1 MSKKHLAIFLVA
13 LGLASVSF
21 CATPLD
27 TSLFVK
33 KLTVTFSGVQ
43 SGATLTDFPALV
55 KLSTDIGGFSYS
67 DFKVENGGDLRFAD
81 SSGNLIPHEI
91 DTWNPSG
98 VSTVW
103 VKVPSL
109 SQNTKVYAYYGS
121 TYELP
126 AVTAKDVWDEN
137 YVGVWHLGE
146 SALPMKE
153 SSETSSNF
161 TSANG
166 GAVQYAAEGIVGG
179 SVDFGTSGRSSIL
192 NAPDHDALDGFT
204 ACTIEV
210 WTFMD
215 AEARSYKAG
224 GSDVSKGLLSKR
236 SGYQVEGS
244 YHLWDIGTGLSV
256 CIASNGTSQTSIT
269 GITDVPSGVWV
280 HQVVTFNAGNVA
292 NYKSG
297 APSGTG
303 TTPVKKINAGAADL
317 HLGNFQVGDARNF
330 PGKIDEVRI
339 SNVSRSAAWVKATY
353 DTISSASFATYEV
366 GDAPGSG
373 KINPDDFK
381 ASVEVTFSG
390 YTGEELSDFPAL
402 VKLSAAIAG
411 FKYSDFA
418 LLNGGDL
425 RFADSSGN
433 LIPHEI
439 DTWDESGVSTV
450 WVKVPSLTSSTKIIA
465 YYGCATP
472 PVASTQSVWDSGY
485 VGVWHLGES
494 ALPLKESTGVST
506 DFSRSTNTVVYGA
519 AGVVGRSVDFSTSY
533 ATKINALFADDDP
546 DLDGFED
553 FTFEVWTCQNA
564 FYTDSSKEQWAGILG
579 KREKAKVDESFF
591 VYQNS
596 LKSMGNTFPKC
607 CYNVDGTE
615 GREMLTAKSLPVLGQ
630 WMHSA
635 YTRKASTGAFNMF
648 FDGTNNVSS
657 VATQQGPVHASAAP
671 LQLGWVEATYSTFP
685 GKIDEVRIS
694 KVTRSA
700 AWIKASHDTV
710 AVDDFATYKVTS
722 FDMDAFARKMEV
734 GFYGYT
740 GAELKDFPV
749 LVKLSTSI
757 PGFKYSDFSLVNGG
771 DLRFADSKG
780 RLIPHEIDTWNENGV
795 STVWVKVPTLTSGA
809 KIMACYGCD
818 NPPAVNSQDVWDSD
832 YVGVWHLGESSLP
845 MNESTG
851 VSTPFS
857 TKNGTVAYGTAGVVG
872 NSVDF
877 TASGNNYLKA
887 ADDEDLDGFT
897 DFTVELWAMQNTF
910 RTDSNF
916 AGMLTKRNGSNA
928 QESLLVYEQSTD
940 PRVPVFCYNPDSLAN
955 SRRSFVSKSLP
966 VLGEW
971 THYAYTLNS
980 ATMRCD
986 VYFNGTNN
994 ASATTTVA
1002 SVFAGT
1008 APLNIGGDPSQQSF
1022 PGRIDEVRI
1031 SKIARSA
1038 AWLKATH
1045 DTVTMDDFATCVVE
1059 SVEPDDQI
1067 PWYTNGVI
1075 ACSTPD
1081 FTREPGDSYVYA
1093 FTTNCTVKALTT
1105 LHFTAISQSS
1115 STETDYGYYL
1125 QDEQLD
1131 IVASPGAMLGL
1142 TAQPIALSAI
1152 PAAAVTPSGTYT
1164 EVRDGA
1170 YTVYTFTGS
1179 GALAVNRPGVVEV
1192 EIVGP
1197 KGGETITLSRLILNE
1212 SASIVI
1218 NDAITGFNRYLV
1230 GAGTDS
1236 SAPSGSVTVRVWDA
1250 CALVVSSVE
1259 VSKATFQWGVT
1270 ALDGTAD
1277 IRLQY
1282 GTSKKALTNIV
1293 MLATDATAGVGGR
1306 VDVTGLDPGTT
1317 YYARLY
1323 ADSGSGYDAI
1333 GEDAVAF
1340 TTESLLSETTG
1351 GKVITVGDPP
1361 VPGLNAGFANVY
1373 NIDIA
1378 VTSNAI
1384 TWLDKPV
1391 LGIIAAT
1398 NRTSDLSVTT
1408 YPPIWANN
1416 RTWVFT
1422 GYMYFDGEHYYQFGE
1437 AIDDAVKVYVDGGSP
1452 VLSDGSWNKWG
1463 SGRTKPTEG
1472 WHAIELRFGNGT
1484 GGAGISGDT
1493 GTLTDAHKKDKNG
1506 QACGFGWGK
1515 STTNTNPSNM
1525 QTLEWL
1531 CDPGD
1536 GSLLRA
1542 VKQPLSQV
1550 SIMDIKI
1557 DENYYSVLVSNSL
1570 NEVVSGTLYYG
1581 DSADIDVLTNSAS
1594 MFPNYTIDLQAGES
1608 RTIYLA
1614 WEPEML
1620 GLDSGTPP
1628 HYVLVFPEI
1637 GASEVA
1643 TLTAGTRVAASVK
1656 SVGADSAVITT
1667 AVGFDLEVTG
1677 DTPTATLTAYYGCV
1691 DVGSGAS
1698 AAALW
1703 LGLSDADKRSQVFGT
1718 VVAGTYDFTLSGLEV
1733 GSNYVV
1739 CVKSVDD
1746 GGNEAWSDPMK
1757 ISVSGVYMGEG
1768 CEVYENDPRQQKITV
1783 HRAGDV
1789 SGTMTVFLE
1798 YSGNGMSSASKMP
1811 RSVTFEPGSDSV
1823 DVEFTVADNTNKD
1836 GNRSIVASLVAGS
1849 AYVAISP
1856 SSATVTIVDDESAE
1870 GDVVTWTGAK
1880 DLNWADDANWDKGHA
1895 PRSVDTACFATAGVT
1910 SGMAVNL
1917 SVSAG
1922 IRVLRIETPLA
1933 FTISGTGALAV
1944 NRVDRTD
1951 TEGVEEGKVS
1961 ISVPVVVGNA
1971 ENNYSRWNV
1980 AGSAGI
1986 ELNGGLS
1993 APDGIMFMKE
2003 GNGDLWLNAANTAYP
2018 GPWYVYGGN
2027 VYAAAA
2033 NAIRGDITIA
2043 GEVAPAGVI
2052 ALVENGI
2059 APGSSPSVFTN
2070 GTFVA
2075 QEADDASL
2083 ASTRINV
2090 YDGGLADIGEHFSAH
2105 QAYFQGGRIVG
2116 EMFSRGQSNPRI
2128 VANNSGLTAQ
2138 FDADYRIAANDSL
2151 EITVEDGASAVDLQ
2165 IGGRVYYAADAKSS
2179 QYLTKFGTGTLRT
2192 TNDWTGMSLV
2202 VDIVGG
2208 RVLVDNPSADG
2219 LGNQAVR
2226 VNAGAT
2232 LGGTGFIGGTTASY
2246 ETSSAVT
2253 VAGEGNNE
2261 GEIAP
2266 GTVDA
2271 DGNHVI
2277 GTLTVGSQAKN
2288 GSVAFGDY
2296 TKFTVNIGPAGT
2308 SDLLLVN
2315 GPVTIAQGAGTKLN
2329 IVCDDLSQADN
2340 EPRVVLRATGGL
2352 TGTFRGVTTP
2362 SAGWRVAY
2370 TSTEILVV
2378 PPQPGRK
2385 LIIR

>member
-21 CATPLD
+21 CATTLD
-27 TSLFVK
+27 TSLFAK
-33 KLTVTFSGVQ
+33 KITVTFSGVQ
-43 SGATLTDFPALV
+43 SGAALADFPALV
-55 KLSTDIGGFSYS
+55 KLSTAIEGFSYG
-67 DFKVENGGDLRFAD
+67 DFKGSNGADLRFAD
-81 SSGNLIPHEI
+81 SAGNLIPHEI

-109 SQNTKVYAYYGS
+109 TQGAKVTAYYGS
-121 TYELP
+121 TATLP
-126 AVTAKDVWDEN
+126 AVSSKDVWDEN

-161 TSANG
+161 TTANG
-166 GAVQYAAEGIVGG
+166 GAVVYAAEGIVGG

-269 GITDVPSGVWV
+269 GIADVPSGVWV

-297 APSGTG
+297 ASSGTG

-366 GDAPGSG
+366 SDAPGAG
-373 KINPDDFK
+373 RVDPAAFK
-381 ASVEVTFSG
+381 GAVEVSFSG
-390 YTGEELSDFPAL
+390 YSGEELNDFPVL
-402 VKLSAAIAG
+402 VKLSAVIAG

-425 RFADSSGN
+425 RFADLSGN
-433 LIPHEI
+433 LLPHEI
-439 DTWDESGVSTV
+439 DTWDEDGVSTV
-450 WVKVPSLTSSTKIIA
+450 WVKVPSLTPSAKIIA

-472 PVASTQSVWDSGY
+472 PVVKSKDVWDSGY
-485 VGVWHLGES
+485 VGVWHLGEG
-494 ALPLKESTGVST
+494 ALPMKESTGVST

-519 AGVVGRSVDFSTSY
+519 AGAVGRSVDFSSSY
-533 ATKINALFADDDP
+533 ATKYNALFADDDD

-553 FTFEVWTCQNA
+553 FTFEVWTCQSA

-596 LKSMGNTFPKC
+596 LKSMGNTLPKC

-635 YTRKASTGAFNMF
+635 YTRNAGTGAFNMF

-710 AVDDFATYKVTS
+710 AVDDFAAYKVLS
-722 FDMDAFARKMEV
+722 LDMSAFSRRMEV

-740 GAELKDFPV
+740 GTELTDFPV

-771 DLRFADSKG
+771 DLRFADAQG
-780 RLIPHEIDTWNENGV
+780 RLIPHEIDTWDENGV
-795 STVWVKVPTLTSGA
+795 STVWVKVPSLTPA
-809 KIMACYGCD
+809 TKITACYGCD
-818 NPPAVNSQDVWDSD
+818 NPPAVNPKDVWDSN

-845 MNESTG
+845 MAESTG

-857 TKNGTVAYGTAGVVG
+857 TKNGTVAYGAAGAVG
-872 NSVDF
+872 KSVDF
-877 TASGNNYLKA
+877 STVSGNNYLKA
-887 ADDEDLDGFT
+887 ADDDDLDGFT

-916 AGMLTKRNGSNA
+916 AGMLTKRNGSYS
-928 QESLLVYEQSTD
+928 QESLLVYENSTD
-940 PRVPVFCYNPDSLAN
+940 PRYPVFCFNPDSLAN
-955 SRRSFVSKSLP
+955 SRKSFVSKSLP

-994 ASATTTVA
+994 ASATTAVA
-1002 SVFAGT
+1002 SVFNST

-1031 SKIARSA
+1031 SKVARSE

-1045 DTVTMDDFATCVVE
+1045 DTVTMDDFATCIVE
-1059 SVEPDDQI
+1059 SIDPDDQI

-1093 FTTNCTVKALTT
+1093 FTTNCKVKALTT

-1152 PAAAVTPSGTYT
+1152 PAAAVTPSGTFT

-1179 GALAVNRPGVVEV
+1179 GALAISRPGVVDV
-1192 EIVGP
+1192 EIIGP
-1197 KGGETITLSRLILNE
+1197 KGGETVTLSRLILNE

-1218 NDAITGFNRYLV
+1218 NDAIAGFNRYLV

-1236 SAPSGSVTVRVWDA
+1236 LAPPGSVTVRVWDEY
-1250 CALVVSSVE
+1250 ALVVSSVE
-1259 VSKATFQWGVT
+1259 VSKAMFQWGVT
-1270 ALDGTAD
+1270 AIEGTAD

-1293 MLATDATAGVGGR
+1293 MLAADATAGVGGR

-1323 ADSGSGYDAI
+1323 ADSGSGYEAL
-1333 GEDAVAF
+1333 GEDAVMF
-1340 TTESLLSETTG
+1340 TTASLLSETTG
-1351 GKVITVGDPP
+1351 GKVITVGEPP
-1361 VPGLNAGFANVY
+1361 VPGLRAGFVGEY
-1373 NIDIA
+1373 SIDIP
-1378 VTSNAI
+1378 VTDSGF
-1384 TWLDKPV
+1384 TWLPEPV

-1398 NRTSDLSVTT
+1398 NRTSSLTDTT

-1422 GYMYFDGEHYYQFGE
+1422 GYMYFDGDNYYQFGE
-1437 AIDDAVKVYVDGGSP
+1437 AIDDAVKVYIDGAI
-1452 VLSDGSWNKWG
+1452 VLNEGSWNKWG
-1463 SGRTKPTEG
+1463 SGHSKPTEG
-1472 WHAIELRFGNGT
+1472 WHAVELRFANGS

-1493 GTLTDAHKKDKNG
+1493 GTLTDNHKTDKNG
-1506 QACGFGWGK
+1506 LSCGFGWGK
-1515 STTNTNPSNM
+1515 STTNTNPANM
-1525 QTLEWL
+1525 RTLEWL

-1550 SIMDIKI
+1550 SIMDIEI
-1557 DENYYSVLVSNSL
+1557 DEGYYSVIMSNSL

-1594 MFPNYTIDLQAGES
+1594 MFPHYAIELNAGES
-1608 RTIYLA
+1608 RQVYLA
-1614 WEPEML
+1614 WEPEVL

-1628 HYVLVFPEI
+1628 YYVLVFPEV
-1637 GASEVA
+1637 GASQVA

-1667 AVGFDLEVTG
+1667 AVGFDLEVSG
-1677 DTPTATLTAYYGCV
+1677 DIPTATLTAYYGCV
-1691 DVGSGAS
+1691 DVGSVAS

-1703 LGLSDADKRSQVFGT
+1703 LGLPEADRRSQVFGT
-1718 VVAGTYDFTLSGLEV
+1718 VEAGTYDFTLSGLEV

-1739 CVKSVDD
+1739 CVKAVDA
-1746 GGNEAWSDPMK
+1746 GGNEAWSEPMK

-1768 CEVYENDPRQQKITV
+1768 GEVYENDPRQQKITV
-1783 HRAGDV
+1783 RRAGDL
-1789 SGTMTVFLE
+1789 SASMTVFLE
-1798 YSGNGMSSASKMP
+1798 YSGSGLSSVSKMP

-1823 DVEFTVADNTNKD
+1823 DIGFTATDNTNKD
-1836 GNRSIVASLVAGS
+1836 GNRPVNASLVAGS
-1849 AYVAISP
+1849 AYVTISP
-1856 SSATVTIVDDESAE
+1856 SSATITIIDDESAE

-1880 DLNWADDANWDKGHA
+1880 DLNWADDANWDKGHV
-1895 PRSVDTACFATAGVT
+1895 PRSVDTACFVNSGVTAGMSVNI
-1910 SGMAVNL
+1910 SG
-1917 SVSAG
+1917 SAG

-1933 FTISGTGALAV
+1933 FSFAGSGSLAV
-1944 NRVDRTD
+1944 NRVERTD
-1951 TEGVEEGKVS
+1951 TDGVEEGLVS
-1961 ISVPVVVGNA
+1961 MDVPVVVGNA
-1971 ENNYSRWNV
+1971 ENNYTRWIV

-1986 ELNGGLS
+1986 ELNNGLS
-1993 APDGIMFMKE
+1993 APDGIRFMKE
-2003 GNGDLWLNAANTAYP
+2003 GGGGLWLNTASTTYQ
-2018 GPWYVYGGN
+2018 GPWYIYGGN

-2033 NAIRGDITIA
+2033 NAIKGDITIS
-2043 GEVAPAGVI
+2043 GEIIPAGLR

-2059 APGSSPSVFTN
+2059 APGSSPSVYTN

-2075 QEADDASL
+2075 MEADDGSL
-2083 ASTRINV
+2083 APTRITV
-2090 YDGGLADIGEHFSAH
+2090 YEGGLADIGEHFSAH
-2105 QAYFQGGRIVG
+2105 QAYLQGGRIVG
-2116 EMFSRGQSNPRI
+2116 EMISRGQSNQRI
-2128 VANNSGLTAQ
+2128 VAATSGLTSQ
-2138 FDADYRIAANDSL
+2138 FDADYRIAGDEAF
-2151 EITVEDGASAVDLQ
+2151 EITVDNGASPVDLE
-2165 IGGRVYYAADAKSS
+2165 IGGRVYYAADAKSN
-2179 QYLTKFGTGTLRT
+2179 QYLTKFGAGTLRT
-2192 TNDWTGMSLV
+2192 TNDWTGMSLAV
-2202 VDIVGG
+2202 EIVDG

-2226 VNAGAT
+2226 VDAGAT

-2246 ETSSAVT
+2246 ATSSDVT

-2271 DGNHVI
+2271 AGNHVI

-2296 TKFTVNIGPAGT
+2296 TKLSVNIGPAGT

-2315 GPVTIAQGAGTKLN
+2315 GPVTIAQGSGTKLN
-2329 IVCDDLSQADN
+2329 IVCDDQTPSDN
-2340 EPRVVLRATGGL
+2340 APRVVLRATGGL
-2352 TGTFRGVTTP
+2352 TGTFYGVTTP